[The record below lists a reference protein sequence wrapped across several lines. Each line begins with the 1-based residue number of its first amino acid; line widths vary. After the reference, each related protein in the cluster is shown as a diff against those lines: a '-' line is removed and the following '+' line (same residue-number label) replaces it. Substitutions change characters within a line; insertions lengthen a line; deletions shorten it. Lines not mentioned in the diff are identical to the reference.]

1 MMVVVF
7 IVLLIPG
14 YARAAERLHGVVL
27 AVTPKTGEAIV
38 RHAAFGSMPAMTMSF
53 RIIPRERAAQLQP
66 GAEIEADVDTK
77 TEPWTLSHVQSTSAQ
92 PLTSEVSPLRR
103 VTPLPAGDQVPD
115 TAFVDQTG
123 RPFRFSSLRGQDV
136 VLSFIYTRCQD
147 ARMCPLISAKFRQ
160 LQEQAGSRNLHLVE
174 VTLDPSYD
182 RPPVLERY
190 AKTFEADPRRWSL
203 VVGDAEPTLN
213 FAAQFGISAQPDPNI
228 GIIHDENTVVIDRDG
243 RIRRTI
249 TETSWLPGEILA
261 VVDQQ
266 HGIASN
272 PLARFNLWLSD
283 KAVALCGNGVA
294 GFSGLTD
301 LAVVI
306 AIFASLA
313 YLLYRLARGIFK
325 TSSP

>member
-14 YARAAERLHGVVL
+14 YASAAERLHGIVL
-27 AVTPKTGEAIV
+27 AVTPKTGEVVV
-38 RHAAFGSMPAMTMSF
+38 RHAAFGSMPAMTMAF

-66 GAEIEADVDTK
+66 GAQIEADVDTK
-77 TEPWTLSHVQSTSAQ
+77 TEPWTLSHVESTSAQ

-103 VTPLPAGDQVPD
+103 VTPLHIGDPVPD
-115 TAFVDQTG
+115 TAFVDQAG
-123 RPFRFSSLRGQDV
+123 RPFRFSSLRGRDV

-160 LQEQAGSRNLHLVE
+160 LQERAGNRNLRLVE
-174 VTLDPSYD
+174 VTLDPTYD
-182 RPPVLERY
+182 RPPVLTRY
-190 AKTFEADPRRWSL
+190 AKTFGADPNRWSL

-213 FAAQFGISAQPDPNI
+213 FAAQFGISAQPDPSI
-228 GIIHDENTVVIDRDG
+228 GIIHDENTVLIDREG
-243 RIRRTI
+243 RIRRMI
-249 TETSWLPGEILA
+249 TETSWLPSEIFAAL
-261 VVDQQ
+261 DEQN
-266 HGIASN
+266 GIASN

-283 KAVALCGNGVA
+283 KAVALCGNSVA

-301 LAVVI
+301 LAVVL
-306 AIFASLA
+306 AIFAALS

-325 TSSP
+325 TA